1 MLYRVTVK
9 YIPLSGDSLNLLENR
24 ADFKLYAA
32 EQHLN
37 ELKNIRLKHGTIM
50 GTPEIRIKTEMEI
63 DCFLASVMRA
73 LDSLFVQINP
83 DLGLSIPIN
92 DIRLESINA
101 GLNIKNKGYLLKRLN
116 VLKGNTKSWL
126 WLLNEFRNQFL
137 HRDRLPRLV
146 RVSVFENINNNI
158 TTTDQTISFVPN
170 VRTKENPFLQKEII
184 VFFSESLIR
193 MRKLV
198 DET

>member
-1 MLYRVTVK
+1 
-9 YIPLSGDSLNLLENR
+9 
-24 ADFKLYAA
+24 
-32 EQHLN
+32 
-37 ELKNIRLKHGTIM
+37 M
-50 GTPEIRIKTEMEI
+50 G
-63 DCFLASVMRA
+63 A
-73 LDSLFVQINP
+73 LDSLFVQINR

-116 VLKGNTKSWL
+116 TLKSNTKSWL
-126 WLLNEFRNQFL
+126 CLLNEFRNQFL

-146 RVSVFENINNNI
+146 RVSVFENISNNI

-198 DET
+198 DEIRKKLNN